1 VTDVGATF
9 QYRVAVTKKDE
20 RVEGPDDADV
30 VVTVPLGAVTTDGFD
45 ATVAFM
51 QGVLKSA
58 GPTGPLLAALRDGR
72 VGDAVSRLA
81 SPT

>member
-1 VTDVGATF
+1 MSDATF

-20 RVEGPDDADV
+20 RIEGPDDADV
-30 VVTVPLGAVTTDGFD
+30 VVTVPLSAVTAAGFD
-45 ATVAFM
+45 ATVAYM

-58 GPTGPLLAALRDGR
+58 GPTGPLLTALRDGR
-72 VGDAVSRLA
+72 IDDAVSRLA